1 MFSLKLLE
9 EMSKRNKKISSILF
23 FFCYFTVYCIQVPNK
38 AEFHSLYDGI
48 LVSPVDMVWSMV
60 W

>member
-9 EMSKRNKKISSILF
+9 EMSKRNKKIRSILF
-23 FFCYFTVYCIQVPNK
+23 FFCFFTVYCIQVPNK

-48 LVSPVDMVWSMV
+48 LVSPVDMV
-60 W
+60 